1 MKGGRKEMFKIF
13 KEALRI
19 DSNNKGGDEEVH
31 EIKYGKWK
39 DSNRTLFG

>member
-19 DSNNKGGDEEVH
+19 DAKNKGGVVEAH
-31 EIKYGKWK
+31 GIKYGKWK
-39 DSNRTLFG
+39 DTKRT